1 MMAKIINK
9 NSSIC
14 LLIVLLV
21 FSRLIPHPPNFT
33 PIISIVIL
41 SGILFKTFRISSFI
55 FLISMFISDLIL
67 GLHSGIIFVYLSLL
81 IIGFLSFYIINEI
94 NYKNLFVYSFLG
106 SLIFYLITN
115 FAVWVS
121 SNMYEKTFNG
131 LIQCYIL
138 AAPFFSN
145 TVISTIFF
153 SYLTFICVNKLN
165 RYFYRKEDDKFS
177 I

>member
-1 MMAKIINK
+1 MMIKIINK

-41 SGILFKTFRISSFI
+41 SGILFKTFTISSFI
-55 FLISMFISDLIL
+55 FLFSMFISDLIL
-67 GLHSGIIFVYLSLL
+67 GLHSGIISVYFSLL

-94 NYKNLFVYSFLG
+94 NYKNLFVYSFIG

-138 AAPFFSN
+138 AVPFFSN

-153 SYLTFICVNKLN
+153 SYLTFMCVNKLN
-165 RYFYRKEDDKFS
+165 RYFYRKEDDKFT